1 MTRFARHGSRNSAP
15 ERALSFFIYLK
26 NFAPLRGALRVA
38 PRLASLGSAGELPL
52 IVGTISILEFASSYL
67 N

>member
-1 MTRFARHGSRNSAP
+1 MALATRRANARRVFLFSFYFLFYLFKIF
-15 ERALSFFIYLK
+15 RA
-26 NFAPLRGALRVA
+26 AARRVA
-38 PRLASLGSAGELPL
+38 PRLAALGSAGELPL